1 MDGYPKIVVTPPG
14 PRARAALREEEGLIS
29 PSFVKEYPLVVK
41 SGRGCIVEDVDGNE
55 YIDFNSGVAVMNV
68 GHCHPKVVEAIKAQ
82 SEVLLHYSTDFYY
95 EVNMELA
102 KRLSEITPGSFQ
114 KKTFYGNSGAE
125 AMEAA
130 IKLAKWHTRKHRFL
144 AFIGSFHGRSLG
156 TLSFTASKAVQQ
168 RYFFPTMPGV
178 THVPYPY
185 CYRCPFNQ
193 TYPECEYWCVDFID
207 EFVLQK
213 YVPPEETAAVVF
225 EPILGEGGYVI
236 PPQEYFKRLKR
247 LTDKYGLLLIDDEV
261 QTGVGRTG
269 RWFAIENW
277 EVVPDIV
284 CISKAIAS
292 GLPLGATVARAELM
306 DWEAGSHAN
315 TFGGNPVACKVALAV
330 IDIIKNERLLENAS
344 NQGNYIVKRLK
355 EMQEKYSLIG
365 DVRGKGLMVG
375 LEIVRNRD
383 TKEPGIKEA
392 KEIVLRSWQRGV
404 TALTCGVSTV
414 RIFPPLTITRDL
426 VDSGLEIIEGA
437 IKEVEKETGL

>member
-29 PSFVKEYPLVVK
+29 PSFVKEYLLVVK

-168 RYFFPTMPGV
+168 RHFFPTMPGV

-193 TYPECEYWCVDFID
+193 EYPECGHWCIDFID

-213 YVPPEETAAVVF
+213 YVPPEETAAMVF

-315 TFGGNPVACKVALAV
+315 TFGGNPVACAAALAV

-404 TALTCGVSTV
+404 TALTCGVSTI

-426 VDSGLEIIEGA
+426 IDSGLEIIEGA